1 MIPPLLVTSGD
12 PAGIGPDVIVTAYHL
27 RRQHNLPPFLVLGD
41 PDALAARMQQ
51 LGLAIPVVPATPE
64 SANQDFDTGLPVWPV
79 PVKAPVKAGKPD
91 PANTDAI
98 IHAIRLGVE
107 SLHQGRGSAIVTAPI
122 AKSVL
127 QAAGFTH
134 PGHTEFLAELGQ
146 IYWGQPVH
154 PVMMIWSP
162 VLAVVP
168 LTIHI
173 PLKDVSR
180 MMTAGLLATC
190 VEIIDRD
197 WQRWFGRSRPR
208 MVLAGLNPH
217 AGEDGRIGTEER
229 DILIPAVKALQ
240 ARGFDLKGPLS
251 ADTLFH
257 ERARATYDIALCPG
271 HDQALIPVKTLAF
284 DDGVNVTL
292 GLPFIRTSPDH
303 GTAFDIAGK
312 CENKIPLAK
321 PDSMIA
327 ALKLAQRMRERSG
340 PGQ

>member
-1 MIPPLLVTSGD
+1 MVPPLLVTSGD
-12 PAGIGPDVIVTAYHL
+12 PAGIGPDVILSSYQL
-27 RRQHNLPPFLVLGD
+27 RHQHHLPPFVVLGD
-41 PDALAARMQQ
+41 MEALSARGHR
-51 LGLAIPVVPATPE
+51 LGLDIPVIASTPE
-64 SANQDFDTGLPVWPV
+64 SAHLDFDKGLPVWPV
-79 PVKAPVKAGKPD
+79 SAKSPVQAGYSD
-91 PANTDAI
+91 PSNADAI
-98 IHAIRLGVE
+98 IKAIRLGVE
-107 SLHQGRGSAIVTAPI
+107 SLHSGRGSAIVTAPI

-134 PGHTEFLAELGQ
+134 PGHTEFLAELAETS
-146 IYWGQPVH
+146 WGLPVH

-173 PLKDVSR
+173 PLKSVSE
-180 MMTAGLLATC
+180 MMTADLLATC

-197 WQRWFGRSRPR
+197 WQRWFGQSRPR

-217 AGEDGRIGTEER
+217 AGEEGRIGTEER
-229 DILIPAVKALQ
+229 DILFPAVKALQ
-240 ARGFDLKGPLS
+240 ERGFNIKGPLS

-257 ERARATYDIALCPG
+257 LRARQTYDIALCPS

-312 CENKIPLAK
+312 TNNGLCLAK

-327 ALKLAQRMRERSG
+327 ALKLAQTMRERSG
-340 PGQ
+340 FRP

>member
-1 MIPPLLVTSGD
+1 MVPPLLVSSGD
-12 PAGIGPDVIVTAYHL
+12 PAGIGPDVILAAYHL
-27 RRQHNLPPFLVLGD
+27 RYQHDLPAFLVLGD
-41 PDALAARMQQ
+41 PAVLADRMQS
-51 LGLAIPVVPATPE
+51 LGLDFPLLASTPE
-64 SANQDFDTGLPVWPV
+64 QATEDFAQGLPVWPV
-79 PVKAPVKAGKPD
+79 PVKAQVRAGKPD
-91 PANTDAI
+91 PANAHAI
-98 IHAIRLGVE
+98 IEAIRLGVQTI
-107 SLHQGRGSAIVTAPI
+107 HQGRGAAIVTAPI

-127 QAAGFTH
+127 QSAGFNH
-134 PGHTEFLAELGQ
+134 PGHTEYLAELAHT
-146 IYWGQPVH
+146 YWGRRVH

-173 PLKDVSR
+173 PLKSVSD
-180 MMTAGLLATC
+180 MMTADLLTTC

-197 WQRWFGRSRPR
+197 WQQWFGSSRPR
-208 MVLAGLNPH
+208 LVLSGLNPH

-240 ARGFDLKGPLS
+240 ARGFDIKGPLS

-257 ERARATYDIALCPG
+257 ERARAGYDIALCPS

-303 GTAFDIAGK
+303 GTAFDIAGQSQ
-312 CENKIPLAK
+312 NGHSLAK

-327 ALKLAQRMRERSG
+327 ALKLARTMVARQGCLS
-340 PGQ
+340 

>member
-1 MIPPLLVTSGD
+1 MVPPLLVTSGD

-27 RRQHNLPPFLVLGD
+27 RRHHNLPPFLVLGD
-41 PDALAARMQQ
+41 PDALAARMQK
-51 LGLAIPVVPATPE
+51 LGLANPVVKATPE
-64 SANQDFDTGLPVWPV
+64 SANQDFNTGLPVWPV
-79 PVKAPVKAGKPD
+79 PVKAAVQAGKPD
-91 PANTDAI
+91 PANADAI

-127 QAAGFTH
+127 QTAGFTH

-146 IYWGQPVH
+146 THWGQPVH

-173 PLKDVSR
+173 PLSDVSR
-180 MMTAGLLATC
+180 MMTADLLSTC

-197 WQRWFGRSRPR
+197 WQRWFGLSRPR

-257 ERARATYDIALCPG
+257 ERARATYDIALCPS

-303 GTAFDIAGK
+303 GTAFDIAGMTDA
-312 CENKIPLAK
+312 NGPLAK

-327 ALKLAQRMRERSG
+327 ALKLAQTMRERGG
-340 PGQ
+340 PRP